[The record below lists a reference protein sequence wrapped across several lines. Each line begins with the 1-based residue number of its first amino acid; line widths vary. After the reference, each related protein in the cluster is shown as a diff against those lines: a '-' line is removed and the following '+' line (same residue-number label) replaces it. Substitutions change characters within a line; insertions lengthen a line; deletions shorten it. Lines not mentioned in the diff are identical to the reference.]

1 MKLFWPA
8 IGKDFSGV
16 VLGYDAPSKNHTVRW
31 DNAPGGS
38 SGVTEVCIDEGVVTW
53 LAPPEGS
60 GSLAAGGGS
69 SKGGSSSKQQKT
81 PEKKKD
87 KDGGA
92 PKEAKPPKEV
102 SKETLEEVQAR
113 IGSGTIK
120 GICFRVLKN
129 AGAHGMLL
137 SEIVETTQKLGLKDW
152 TSVRQPSNTVNA
164 CCSGD
169 PAFVK
174 VAPGRVGLACLGAA
188 ESPDLA
194 AREEREHGEKV
205 LYCEACRG
213 GPFNTKGMRMHISR
227 WCAYAPGNAKEHE
240 GRVPRAVT
248 DKAAAAI
255 DNAAAAQAAAERDR
269 ANANKNAEAKGK
281 GGGGAGKSG
290 AKGGGGGG
298 GGGGDDGSQV
308 KTLACELCGAGP
320 FNDKGMAMHASR
332 WCKARPD
339 DGGVGSLNPFSA
351 LGFGSPLDGG
361 LASAF
366 GGSRKRKKSEKQE
379 DEFNPATL
387 FPASPPKSA
396 APGSFSTGMDL
407 AAMFNNLVPP
417 IVGGGGGSGAAGGGG
432 GFARGL
438 MDMMA
443 RTLSGGAFSGAF
455 SGGFSGGVLGG
466 GQVVNQTKSDAEQ
479 PEPQEMKVDV
489 EVYKDDGTF
498 VARAPLVVPVDVTL
512 MGLKLAVEDN
522 TKGALPPHRQLL
534 KKDGVPFPEGEEEK
548 PLREFVGGDV
558 SGKINLHLTIVDD

>member
-53 LAPPEGS
+53 LAPPE

-152 TSVRQPSNTVNA
+152 TSVRQPSNTV
-164 CCSGD
+164 SVLQRR

-194 AREEREHGEKV
+194 SAGGARTRREGAV
-205 LYCEACRG
+205 LRG
-213 GPFNTKGMRMHISR
+213 
-227 WCAYAPGNAKEHE
+227 
-240 GRVPRAVT
+240 VPRRSVQHQGDAHAHLAVVRVRAWERQGARGAGAPRG
-248 DKAAAAI
+248 DG
-255 DNAAAAQAAAERDR
+255 QGGRRDR
-269 ANANKNAEAKGK
+269 
-281 GGGGAGKSG
+281 
-290 AKGGGGGG
+290 
-298 GGGGDDGSQV
+298 
-308 KTLACELCGAGP
+308 
-320 FNDKGMAMHASR
+320 
-332 WCKARPD
+332 
-339 DGGVGSLNPFSA
+339 
-351 LGFGSPLDGG
+351 
-361 LASAF
+361 
-366 GGSRKRKKSEKQE
+366 
-379 DEFNPATL
+379 
-387 FPASPPKSA
+387 
-396 APGSFSTGMDL
+396 
-407 AAMFNNLVPP
+407 
-417 IVGGGGGSGAAGGGG
+417 
-432 GFARGL
+432 
-438 MDMMA
+438 
-443 RTLSGGAFSGAF
+443 
-455 SGGFSGGVLGG
+455 
-466 GQVVNQTKSDAEQ
+466 
-479 PEPQEMKVDV
+479 
-489 EVYKDDGTF
+489 
-498 VARAPLVVPVDVTL
+498 
-512 MGLKLAVEDN
+512 
-522 TKGALPPHRQLL
+522 
-534 KKDGVPFPEGEEEK
+534 
-548 PLREFVGGDV
+548 
-558 SGKINLHLTIVDD
+558 